1 MPATVTGQR
10 TLRVVEIGPGLGGA
24 VCGRLF
30 AGLGHEVVR
39 CEPSGGDPLRR
50 QRPFNRDGEGLAFV
64 ELHADKQSAVL
75 GDPARAPQDVAE
87 LLADADVVI
96 VSTPEGELA
105 DLGLTRERVRDHWP
119 DLVAVWITGFGPSG
133 PYADLPGDSLL
144 AEAYGGLATMIGDA
158 DRRPLAL
165 GGDQAAYCAGV
176 TGFFGAMLALLRRT
190 AGHGGDVVDVAM
202 CDVAAYMDW
211 KSDVAFAMTG
221 EAPRR
226 SGADPGDW
234 RLVRAREGWVGF
246 IFQAKHWDAVVD
258 LVDAPE
264 LRDPALKDEGERRA
278 RAAEWW
284 KVVEAWAGE
293 RSAEEIYASAQAL
306 GLPFGW
312 VARPSDLVHSSQL
325 LHRGFVVPDAD
336 PSGTTP
342 IVGSPARSD
351 GLTWSRGTAPRLG
364 AGSRRTTGSRRDAR
378 DDRPDVGATSP
389 DTKGL
394 PLEGVVVLDFGTITA
409 GAAVTRLLADY
420 GATVL
425 KVEWLDHPD
434 TFRSWKMPANLAAL
448 DGTVPTSPYFPSN
461 NIGKLGVAVDLKT
474 EEGRAIVHELARRS
488 HVVVE
493 NYRVG
498 VTRRLGIDASTL
510 HGVNPDLLYVSLS
523 SQGQDGPE
531 ASNSS
536 YGSTLDLLSGL
547 AAVTGYDAEHPLW
560 SSSDVNYP
568 DQLVSLFGAAFV
580 VYCLERGLK
589 GLRLDVSQRE
599 VVSWTLATEIA
610 DVVVNGHDAVP
621 VGNRRPGWA
630 PRDVYP
636 CAAPDSWVAIACCS
650 DEHRR
655 ALAAC
660 VGSKALKGKAQAW
673 WEDHA
678 DLVDGELAGWT
689 RRRQRDQAVQALRD
703 AGVPAVPVLDARDRA
718 HEPRFVEDQ
727 VRFVDASVPVK
738 GVPLRFSRLS
748 VSPNRRAPGLGED
761 TLQVLRQF
769 GGLSE
774 RAIEDYEERG
784 IVHLGA
790 PCAVEPNRYR

>member
-1 MPATVTGQR
+1 MPATVTGKR
-10 TLRVVEIGPGLGGA
+10 TLRVVEIGLGLGGA

-30 AGLGHEVVR
+30 AGLGHDVVR

-50 QRPFNRDGEGLAFV
+50 QQPFNRDGEGLAFV
-64 ELHADKQSAVL
+64 ALNADKQSAVL
-75 GDPARAPQDVAE
+75 GGSEPARQDVAE
-87 LLADADVVI
+87 LLADADVAI
-96 VSTPEGELA
+96 VSTPESELA
-105 DLGLTRERVRDHWP
+105 DLGLTREHVRDQWP
-119 DLVAVWITGFGPSG
+119 GLVAVWITGFGPSG

-144 AEAYGGLATMIGDA
+144 AEAYGGLATMIGDG

-234 RLVRAREGWVGF
+234 RLVRARDGWVGF

-258 LVDAPE
+258 LVEAPE
-264 LRDPALKDEGERRA
+264 LRDPALKDERERRA
-278 RAAEWW
+278 RAGEWW

-293 RSAEEIYASAQAL
+293 RGAEEIYVSAQSL

-312 VARPSDLVHSSQL
+312 VARPSDLVRSSQL

-336 PSGTTP
+336 RSGTRP

-364 AGSRRTTGSRRDAR
+364 AGSHRATGRGRDVQ
-378 DDRPDVGATSP
+378 DDRPAGGLASP
-389 DTKGL
+389 DMNKL
-394 PLEGVVVLDFGTITA
+394 PLEGIVVLDFGTITA

-434 TFRSWKMPANLAAL
+434 TFRSWKMPANLSAA
-448 DGTVPTSPYFPSN
+448 DTVPTSPYFPSN

-474 EEGRAIVHELARRS
+474 QEGRAIVHELARRS

-510 HGVNPDLLYVSLS
+510 HRINPDLLYVSLS

-531 ASNSS
+531 ASYSS

-580 VYCLERGLK
+580 AYCLERGLN
-589 GLRLDVSQRE
+589 GLHLDISQRE
-599 VVSWTLATEIA
+599 VVSWTLAAELA
-610 DVVVNGHDAVP
+610 DVVVSGHDAVP
-621 VGNRRPGWA
+621 VGNRRPA
-630 PRDVYP
+630 CVPRDVYP
-636 CAAPDSWVAIACCS
+636 CAEPDAWIAIVCCS

-655 ALAAC
+655 ALASC
-660 VGSKALKGKAQAW
+660 LGSAALDGKDQAW

-689 RRRQRDQAVQALRD
+689 RQRQRDHAVQVLRA

-718 HEPRFVEDQ
+718 LDPRFVEDQ

-761 TLQVLRQF
+761 TLEVLRRF
-769 GGLSE
+769 GGLSVS
-774 RAIEDYEERG
+774 AIEDFEERG

-790 PCAVEPNRYR
+790 PCAVEPARQG